1 MMLPPTVLSPVVLT
15 TDPTTG
21 ATGPGTAHY
30 AKRLSELEG
39 VFADAQAFAQAVGDD
54 PDRVVYEVFDYR
66 PQERAGELILGT
78 SVLQPGL
85 VGREFHLTRGHL
97 HRLADRSEVYH
108 CLSGHGVMLME
119 TLAGE
124 VVAEELTPG
133 RTVHVPGHWIH
144 RSVNV
149 GDEPFTTLFCYPADA
164 GQDYDVIA
172 AAGGMAELVVTD
184 GAGGWRT
191 EPNPAWR
198 RRRDA

>member
-1 MMLPPTVLSPVVLT
+1 MSAPPSVLPPAVLT
-15 TDPTTG
+15 TDPATG
-21 ATGPGTAHY
+21 ATAPGTDHY

-39 VFADAQAFAQAVGDD
+39 VFADAEAFAVAVAEDA
-54 PDRVVYEVFDYR
+54 DRVVYEVFDYR
-66 PQERAGELILGT
+66 PEERAGELIFGT
-78 SVLQPGL
+78 SVLQAGR

-97 HRLADRSEVYH
+97 HRLADRSEIYY
-108 CLSGHGVMLME
+108 CLGGRGVMLME

-149 GDEPFTTLFCYPADA
+149 GDEPFVTLFCYPADA

-172 AAGGMAELVVTD
+172 AAGGMRELVVSD

-198 RRRDA
+198 RRDA